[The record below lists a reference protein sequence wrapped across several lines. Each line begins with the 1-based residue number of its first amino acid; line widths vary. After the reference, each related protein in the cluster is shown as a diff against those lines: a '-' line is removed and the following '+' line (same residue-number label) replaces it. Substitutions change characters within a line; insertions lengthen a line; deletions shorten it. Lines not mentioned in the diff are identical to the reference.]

1 MIDKKREEEEKRAV
15 NSYLYPAITC
25 DDSENGSTPIF
36 SEKFFSQ
43 EKRGQVVKIAID
55 STERSQRVCT
65 WTYRSLDKWGIFAE
79 ISKLNRQ
86 ITDS

>member
-15 NSYLYPAITC
+15 NSYLYPAIIC
-25 DDSENGSTPIF
+25 DDSENGSIF

-55 STERSQRVCT
+55 SSERSQRVST

>member
-1 MIDKKREEEEKRAV
+1 MGLIDKKREEEEKRAV
-15 NSYLYPAITC
+15 NSYLYPAIIC
-25 DDSENGSTPIF
+25 DDSENGSIF

-55 STERSQRVCT
+55 STERSQRT
-65 WTYRSLDKWGIFAE
+65 WTYRSRKWGIFAE

>member
-15 NSYLYPAITC
+15 NSYLYPAIIC

-55 STERSQRVCT
+55 SSERSQRVS
-65 WTYRSLDKWGIFAE
+65 TYRSRKWGIFAE

>member
-1 MIDKKREEEEKRAV
+1 MGLIDKKREEEEKRAV
-15 NSYLYPAITC
+15 NSYLYPAIIC
-25 DDSENGSTPIF
+25 DDSENGSIF

-55 STERSQRVCT
+55 STERSQRVST
-65 WTYRSLDKWGIFAE
+65 WTCRSRKWGIFAE